1 MVMIVVLC
9 GAIGMEREAR
19 GQVAGLRTHVIVGL
33 GAGLFTL
40 VSAYAFRGVDP
51 TRIAGQVVSGIGFL
65 GGGVILRHG
74 ATVRGVTTAAA
85 LWISAAIGLA
95 AAAGYYSGAVATT
108 TIALLVLVGLRR
120 LKPAL
125 HRHLGS
131 ATLQLDVVLARGA
144 SMRGLLGE
152 LRRLGLT
159 VEGLESEI
167 LDDGSER
174 LRLDI
179 RGAPTVDVDG
189 ILSALSHRSDV
200 TRLDL
205 GATQSI
211 DVVYDDPRHD
221 GGDQHRPHPRVHAP
235 SSSTKS
241 ATEPTTR
248 EAR

>member
-1 MVMIVVLC
+1 
-9 GAIGMEREAR
+9 
-19 GQVAGLRTHVIVGL
+19 
-33 GAGLFTL
+33 
-40 VSAYAFRGVDP
+40 
-51 TRIAGQVVSGIGFL
+51 
-65 GGGVILRHG
+65 
-74 ATVRGVTTAAA
+74 
-85 LWISAAIGLA
+85 
-95 AAAGYYSGAVATT
+95 
-108 TIALLVLVGLRR
+108 
-120 LKPAL
+120 
-125 HRHLGS
+125 
-131 ATLQLDVVLARGA
+131 
-144 SMRGLLGE
+144 MRSLLGE

-174 LRLDI
+174 LRLDV
-179 RGAPTVDVDG
+179 RGAPTLDVDG

-221 GGDQHRPHPRVHAP
+221 GEDQLGLQLPHPRAHAP
-235 SSSTKS
+235 SSSTRS